1 MTIEH
6 HFQWN
11 GRCGPLDLVL
21 SEHTFQPSTI
31 SLLIAEALEIRD
43 TDVVIDAGCGSGILS
58 IVAAKL
64 GARRVVGIDA
74 SADVV
79 DVASENARRHGVG
92 QVTSFFHGDLFTP
105 LSSEFRAD
113 VIIGDVSGIPDE
125 LAAVSGWFPGG
136 LGGGPS
142 GAELPMRMLDAA
154 RRWLTPGGRLFLPT
168 GSLQDESS
176 ILEKARNLYG
186 GLVKLVERNI
196 PFPSQLAKAPEVL
209 RLIREH
215 IISLTP
221 KGSRYLWTARVWVAA
236 AS

>member
-1 MTIEH
+1 MTFEH
-6 HFQWN
+6 KFQWN

-21 SEHTFQPSTI
+21 SERTFQPSTV
-31 SLLIAEALEIRD
+31 SLLMAEALEIRD
-43 TDVVIDAGCGSGILS
+43 TDTVIDAGCGSGVLS

-74 SADVV
+74 VADVV
-79 DVASENARRHGVG
+79 EVASENARRHGVG
-92 QVTSFFHGDLFTP
+92 HVTSFYHGDLFAP
-105 LSSEFRAD
+105 LGSGFRAD

-136 LGGGPS
+136 FAGGPS
-142 GAELPMRMLDAA
+142 GAELPMKMLDAA
-154 RRWLTPGGRLFLPT
+154 RRWLAPGGRLFIPT

-176 ILEKARNLYG
+176 ILEKARDLYG

-221 KGSRYLWTARVWVAA
+221 KGSRYLWTARIWVAA
-236 AS
+236 GS